1 MSAMV
6 LILALLFSMTPW
18 AQEEE
23 KLSPRKE
30 KRIIKLIR
38 TAVSQKE
45 ADADRAQEAL
55 IGAGLPAIPLLHQAL
70 EEERSRSYIILYI
83 INRIYQK
90 EAGGRPDGIP
100 AQPDVIR
107 KAGQKFLKS
116 KLNEAR
122 KVHEKG
128 DHVRALKILDAIL
141 VLGQG
146 IDFLGEV
153 ETLRGKVKTALYHAS
168 VLSARFET
176 ERNVYE
182 AGEVIEVSVRLRN
195 PGKEPLVIPLP
206 ENGTHLGAISLER
219 WTYLPDGN
227 WKRDF
232 MTETLPLPSEIRLD
246 PGDFIDLPYLIDTRG
261 LVLAPGSYVAL
272 WLSGRL
278 RPPSVIQGTKNRGRL
293 IEIARKEI
301 PLLAVGQTHLAEK
314 PLEHLREILE
324 DDRALSLEL
333 SANPE
338 PTPERRKEILQGADA
353 LSIDIIPLAML
364 ASREGLWAANEVLI
378 DALDQATY
386 AGLDA
391 VMKSLSFLN
400 SKEDALDKR
409 KWQIWWLKVR

>member
-1 MSAMV
+1 MSAMA
-6 LILALLFSMTPW
+6 LILALLFSITPS
-18 AQEEE
+18 AQDEE
-23 KLSPRKE
+23 KLSPRQE

-45 ADADRAQEAL
+45 ADANRAQEAL
-55 IGAGLPAIPLLHQAL
+55 IGTGLPAIPLLHQAL
-70 EEERSRSYIILYI
+70 EEERTRSYTILYI

-90 EAGGRPDGIP
+90 EAGRRTDGIP
-100 AQPDVIR
+100 AQPDMIR

-146 IDFLGEV
+146 LDFLEEV

-168 VLSARFET
+168 VLSASFVT
-176 ERNVYE
+176 EKNVYE
-182 AGEVIEVSVRLRN
+182 AGEVIEVSVRLSN
-195 PGKEPLVIPLP
+195 PGKESLVIPLR
-206 ENGTHLGAISLER
+206 EEGTNLGAIHLER

-232 MTETLPLPSEIRLD
+232 MMESLPLPSEIRLG
-246 PGDFIDLPYLIDTRG
+246 PGESIDLPYLIDTRG

-278 RPPSVIQGTKNRGRL
+278 RPPSVIQGAKNRARL
-293 IEIARKEI
+293 IEIPRRDI

-314 PLEHLREILE
+314 PLEHLREVLAE
-324 DDRALSLEL
+324 DRALSREL
-333 SANPE
+333 SGNPE
-338 PTPERRKEILQGADA
+338 SNTGRRKEILQGADA
-353 LSIDIIPLAML
+353 ISVQVIPLAML
-364 ASREGLWAANEVLI
+364 ASREGLWATNEVLI
-378 DALDQATY
+378 DALDVATY
-386 AGLDA
+386 ATLDA

-400 SKEDALDKR
+400 SKEVALDKR
-409 KWQIWWLKVR
+409 KWQIWWFKVR